1 MIECIVGSIIGT
13 LIGLVGSLFVGD
25 YMINK
30 EINKIKKLISLSKSY
45 KGFTGNNV
53 DKTIFIYRLSSK

>member
-30 EINKIKKLISLSKSY
+30 EINKIKKLIEDANTFKITLK
-45 KGFTGNNV
+45 NE
-53 DKTIFIYRLSSK
+53 IFRES